1 MFESGSGFMVQLRGC
16 GGRVGAAVV
25 VAGLLVVGLVL
36 VPGAA
41 TGQTPAQ
48 PTGLTAT
55 HTSNSVVVSWT
66 PAVTQTAGCAHKRY
80 EVEVKVE
87 FFDDPIGGVKS
98 VTPPGPYTVTVTGL
112 TPGTNYDVKLDV
124 VGTCGAWANSVY
136 VTFTTTGTA
145 PSTTTTTTAT
155 TQDQSLPANPTGFSI
170 DPSGTQAVISWTPG
184 TATNCA
190 HKRYEVEIR
199 AEGSDTIIGGVKTV
213 TPPGPYTVT
222 VTGLTAGN
230 RYTAKLD
237 VIGVCGRW
245 APSQQGS
252 FVVGMPLKPT
262 ELSARAE
269 STAEGNVRVVLSW
282 ENPANYSIT
291 GYELRQRTG
300 TGDWG
305 AWTAISTAPAVPN
318 SLINV
323 RQVHTVSGLDV
334 GPTYGFEVR
343 AVNPAGKSP
352 ESDTVEAGILPAR
365 THLPGGVPET
375 WMVKFRSAALVV
387 PGVYRVGWSTVGN
400 CDPSERSATSL
411 GAVTTDPGVGSR
423 LVVVDVPEGAPDSAT
438 VSSPGVRASG
448 FEVDVSAATRCV
460 YEFSVSYE
468 SNLSG
473 DAGKGCTVRVTGV
486 GKSGDESGFRVSYS
500 ARTAGSVYNLVVDT
514 SDCAEMA
521 TIRVTLGPAP
531 SAGGPAS
538 FRDPDGTYLD
548 SDPTVGAILAKAF
561 KVTATPT
568 DDSDAGCRA
577 ASAHTRVD
585 PNGTF
590 TRNDDEAFALLRVVK
605 EAGPSGSAC
614 HYNITTVL
622 PAGFVTASAGSNQS
636 RVESYELSPATKLV
650 ADGSDSGT
658 APDVVSTTAAD
669 CGESVT
675 TGLGADNRLGSSD
688 DTKATVSGSL
698 CLTHSVKVAA
708 RELYV
713 TQNVTGDPAGG
724 TARYTLTESKACSS
738 QAAPMISTVNLHE
751 GNFNF
756 ATRHALNYNAS
767 PCLVTV
773 AVSHLPAGC
782 ATTTPPQTLNLATAD
797 PDQANAS
804 FNITCPTTSST
815 DTGDMAED
823 MLIGP
828 PEDIP
833 TS

>member
-1 MFESGSGFMVQLRGC
+1 MSS
-16 GGRVGAAVV
+16 
-25 VAGLLVVGLVL
+25 
-36 VPGAA
+36 
-41 TGQTPAQ
+41 
-48 PTGLTAT
+48 
-55 HTSNSVVVSWT
+55 
-66 PAVTQTAGCAHKRY
+66 
-80 EVEVKVE
+80 
-87 FFDDPIGGVKS
+87 
-98 VTPPGPYTVTVTGL
+98 
-112 TPGTNYDVKLDV
+112 TNYRVKLDV
-124 VGTCGAWANSVY
+124 VGTCGRWASPLY
-136 VTFTTTGTA
+136 KLFTTAGTV
-145 PSTTTTTTAT
+145 PSTTTTTT
-155 TQDQSLPANPTGFSI
+155 QDDSLPAQPTALSI
-170 DPSGTQAVISWTPG
+170 APSGTQAVISWTPG
-184 TATNCA
+184 TATSCP
-190 HKRYEVEIR
+190 HSLYEVEVK
-199 AEGSDTIIGGVKTV
+199 AEGSATVIGGTRTV
-213 TPPGPYTVT
+213 TPPGPYSVT
-222 VTGLTAGN
+222 VTGLTTGTAYKARLDTAGTC
-230 RYTAKLD
+230 RQ
-237 VIGVCGRW
+237 W
-245 APSQQGS
+245 ADSVEQR
-252 FVVGMPLKPT
+252 FVSGMPLKPSG
-262 ELSARAE
+262 LFARA
-269 STAEGNVRVVLSW
+269 SGTEGNVQVLLSW
-282 ENPANYSIT
+282 ENPANYSIS
-291 GYELRQRTG
+291 GYELRQRVG
-300 TGDWG
+300 TGAWG
-305 AWTAISTAPAVPN
+305 AWTAVSTVPAVPN
-318 SLINV
+318 SLVNV
-323 RQVHTVSGLDV
+323 RLSHTVSGLEV
-334 GPTYGFEVR
+334 GSTYGFQVR
-343 AVNPAGKSP
+343 AVNSAGKGP
-352 ESDTVEAGILPAR
+352 ESDTVEARFNILPAR
-365 THLPGGVPET
+365 THLPGEVVPET

-387 PGVYRVGWSTVGN
+387 PGVYRVGWSTVGG

-423 LVVVDVPEGAPDSAT
+423 SRVVDVPEGAPDSAT
-438 VSSPGVRASG
+438 VSSLGVRVGG

-514 SDCAEMA
+514 GDCAEMA

-568 DDSDAGCRA
+568 DDSAAGCRA

-605 EAGPSGSAC
+605 EASPSGSAC
-614 HYNITTVL
+614 HYNIATVL
-622 PAGFVTASAGSNQS
+622 PAGFVAARAGSNQS
-636 RVESYELSPATKLV
+636 RVESYVLSPATKLV

-658 APDVVSTTAAD
+658 APDVVGTTAAD

-708 RELYV
+708 RDVHV
-713 TQNVTGDPAGG
+713 TQNVTGGDPAGG
-724 TARYTLTESKACSS
+724 TARYSLTESRSCSGR
-738 QAAPMISTVNLHE
+738 AAPKASTVNLHE

-756 ATRHALNYNAS
+756 ATRHALNYQAS

-782 ATTTPPQTLNLATAD
+782 TTTTAPQTINLATAD
-797 PDQANAS
+797 VDRVNVS
-804 FNITCPTTSST
+804 FDITCPTTS
-815 DTGDMAED
+815 GADMGED